1 MRTHDSERGLG
12 FKYDKSRSRLKSRSM
27 LKSRSKSPGTLNPPA
42 LMLTYRGHSSC
53 LRFYTD
59 F

>member
-1 MRTHDSERGLG
+1 MQARDSDKGLG
-12 FKYDKSRSRLKSRSM
+12 FKYDKSRSILRSP
-27 LKSRSKSPGTLNPPA
+27 SQQPRTLDPHA
-42 LMLTYRGHSSC
+42 FMLTFRGYSSC